1 MESELDAILTSPVP
15 RLIDNVPPINYGFS
29 TGFFFGFHGFNNRGL
44 KSRLHRLYLIYCP
57 ALKNGYFL
65 DSSLSSFNSPLGG
78 RGTDGQIREEA
89 EIGEEAGAV
98 WLYRKNHLS
107 SSAATVTASS
117 TGSADMK
124 KQYQQPPK
132 KGDAPR
138 TKATTGA
145 AVLGSGKEVQSPSG
159 SRVLRIGIASR
170 YIYTHAVGFIVE
182 GVVRELSSAGY
193 IVEVFAIDGYLSRST
208 DVLVN
213 KINKHAHVVH
223 SVAAD
228 LSLFVETIRQAALD
242 VLFYPDLGLDPIPYF
257 AAFSRLA
264 PIQITGLGHQDTSG
278 ISTIDYFISDELD
291 PPGHEAF
298 YTEKLIRMPG
308 MGTCF
313 YDRFISYASQL
324 QNPRT
329 GILERAKYIE
339 SIGTI
344 FPPYSSL
351 VFIVLSSPPHLPRF
365 PDIPRASHVYIIG
378 QPLYA
383 LHPSFDQVIIQIL
396 TSDQLGQV
404 IFLDKHPAKD
414 SWIQLF
420 SLRFPETIRSRLK
433 FHSDLAF
440 SDYLKAIGA
449 GHVLLDPFPVS
460 LYESSFIALSIG
472 IPIIT
477 MPSKSSAMNNRM
489 TLSLLSRLGWHGDGL
504 VVSTPAEYVEL
515 ALRLTHKPKVR
526 SKFVE
531 RIISTRHKLFDC
543 SKVVPSWRSF
553 FQYALERKRNDTAT
567 ATWTE
572 GAEAGGGDGGV
583 TIILPEPRVE

>member
-1 MESELDAILTSPVP
+1 MLMLRFQSIYMFWLALIPILPAPFLQSLPSFHIHIRSATVTYRILPSSFDLIKTLREKMENELDSILTSPVP

-29 TGFFFGFHGFNNRGL
+29 TGFFFGFHGLNNRGL
-44 KSRLHRLYLIYCP
+44 KSRLYRLYLLYCP

-107 SSAATVTASS
+107 SATSSSSSAAAVASDLKKSEIKQQQQSSNKAGTA
-117 TGSADMK
+117 TAGF
-124 KQYQQPPK
+124 
-132 KGDAPR
+132 
-138 TKATTGA
+138 
-145 AVLGSGKEVQSPSG
+145 GKEVQSPLG

-228 LSLFVETIRQAALD
+228 LSLFVDTIRNAALD

-339 SIGTI
+339 SIGKTVA
-344 FPPYSSL
+344 F
-351 VFIVLSSPPHLPRF
+351 LSS
-365 PDIPRASHVYIIG
+365 
-378 QPLYA
+378 QPLFLLLCRRYPPC
-383 LHPSFDQVIIQIL
+383 LSCLYHRPTSLCSPSFL
-396 TSDQLGQV
+396 
-404 IFLDKHPAKD
+404 
-414 SWIQLF
+414 
-420 SLRFPETIRSRLK
+420 
-433 FHSDLAF
+433 
-440 SDYLKAIGA
+440 
-449 GHVLLDPFPVS
+449 
-460 LYESSFIALSIG
+460 
-472 IPIIT
+472 
-477 MPSKSSAMNNRM
+477 
-489 TLSLLSRLGWHGDGL
+489 
-504 VVSTPAEYVEL
+504 
-515 ALRLTHKPKVR
+515 
-526 SKFVE
+526 
-531 RIISTRHKLFDC
+531 
-543 SKVVPSWRSF
+543 
-553 FQYALERKRNDTAT
+553 
-567 ATWTE
+567 
-572 GAEAGGGDGGV
+572 
-583 TIILPEPRVE
+583 